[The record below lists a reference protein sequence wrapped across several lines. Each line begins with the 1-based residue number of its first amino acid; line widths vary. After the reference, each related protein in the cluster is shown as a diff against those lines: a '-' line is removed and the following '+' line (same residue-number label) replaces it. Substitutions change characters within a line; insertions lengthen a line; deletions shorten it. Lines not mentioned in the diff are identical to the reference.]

1 MSDPIKSARLVLRRL
16 LALFTPSNPIRPMV
30 KEGDPAPEIEAIATD
45 GSTIR
50 LADFK
55 GRNNVV
61 IYFYPADDTAG
72 CTRQACDLRDAK
84 PQFDATDTVIL
95 GVSTDDLDSHRAFT
109 DKYSLNFPLL
119 VDTDGAICDA
129 FGVPHEGGARRVTFL
144 IDTNGRVARVW
155 EKVSVLSHRD
165 DVSEAIAALGHS

>member
-16 LALFTPSNPIRPMV
+16 LALFVPSQPIRPMLH
-30 KEGDPAPEIEAIATD
+30 EGELAPEIEAVATD

-50 LADFK
+50 LSDFE

-61 IYFYPADDTAG
+61 LFFYPADDTAG

-84 PQFDATDTVIL
+84 PQFDETGTVIL
-95 GVSTDDLDSHRAFT
+95 GVSTDDQASHRAFT
-109 DKYSLNFPLL
+109 EKYALNFPLL

-129 FGVPHEGGARRVTFL
+129 FGVPHDGGARRVTFL
-144 IDTNGRVARVW
+144 IDTNGRIARVW